1 MSEATLNSEILTI
14 REAAA
19 LLRCSKAHMAN
30 IINGKLQGVPPLL
43 SIRAGRRRLIRLSSL
58 QRWMEA
64 SEQGERVG

>member
-1 MSEATLNSEILTI
+1 MSEARPNSDVLTI

-43 SIRAGRRRLIRLSSL
+43 SIRAGRRRLIRMSSL

-64 SEQGERVG
+64 SEQAERVG